1 MDVSKVREVI
11 FVVVPTV
18 CGVQKIKCKMK
29 KLLIIVSVLS
39 IFVFSCRTPEA
50 LIDRAIKKNPAIEF
64 GKNDTIRLTKYVID
78 SIPYIVN
85 DSIFYEKIIREIS
98 FDTIIKTNSIFIE
111 RKKTRQEIRKIYK
124 LESENLR
131 LSKKVKKL
139 EFRIT
144 GKTDRKKIKSE
155 TKIERIKNRSKWWA
169 WLIIGILT
177 GMLLLFGLQ
186 RLIKNVL

>member
-1 MDVSKVREVI
+1 MSKVRDLI
-11 FVVVPTV
+11 FSMVERDS
-18 CGVQKIKCKMK
+18 GVQKIKYKMK

-139 EFRIT
+139 ELRVT